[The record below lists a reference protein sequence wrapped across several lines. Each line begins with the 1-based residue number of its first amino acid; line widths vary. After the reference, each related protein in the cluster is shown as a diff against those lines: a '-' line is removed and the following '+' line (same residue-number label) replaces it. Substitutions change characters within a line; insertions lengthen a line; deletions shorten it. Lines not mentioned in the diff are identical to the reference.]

1 MTLKF
6 NSVFPEI
13 KDLKRDFSSTGKMFT
28 RTIILLGE
36 KYHQREVGV
45 GCIEAVQ
52 VPLAPMNM
60 SQLHIMKITVKNNL
74 WGLLWPYIGNSV
86 GDCLWDCDHVFVSR
100 QFSSS
105 PVWGWGEPTVMNFS
119 SRKLPNLKTTTLEKM
134 CWKTL
139 WGRVWLYYFVC
150 AKNVWGW
157 VRGLNRA
164 ATPFSGLK

>member
-1 MTLKF
+1 MHAAYAWQPRVSLMATQNRPVWIKINF
-6 NSVFPEI
+6 NGRRFWLFYNAIGAVAQCPNNWGVGSVFPTLEN
-13 KDLKRDFSSTGKMFT
+13 T
-28 RTIILLGE
+28 
-36 KYHQREVGV
+36 Y
-45 GCIEAVQ
+45 
-52 VPLAPMNM
+52 
-60 SQLHIMKITVKNNL
+60 
-74 WGLLWPYIGNSV
+74 LWPYIGISV

>member
-1 MTLKF
+1 MYFQLNSQEIKYQRNEKQSMTLKF

-45 GCIEAVQ
+45 GCIKAVQ

-74 WGLLWPYIGNSV
+74 
-86 GDCLWDCDHVFVSR
+86 
-100 QFSSS
+100 
-105 PVWGWGEPTVMNFS
+105 
-119 SRKLPNLKTTTLEKM
+119 
-134 CWKTL
+134 
-139 WGRVWLYYFVC
+139 
-150 AKNVWGW
+150 
-157 VRGLNRA
+157 
-164 ATPFSGLK
+164 